1 MVELLAQALRLGNT
15 LIDKYVTDPEHKAK
29 ARREYLDGLQ
39 EIRAK
44 IAGETDLETLDRLLL
59 DLVAAIHG
67 R

>member
-15 LIDKYVTDPEHKAK
+15 LIDKWVMDPEHKAK
-29 ARREYLDGLQ
+29 ARREYLDALQ

-44 IAGETDLETLDRLLL
+44 IATEADLETLDALLL
-59 DLVAAIHG
+59 GLVAAIHG